1 MIKSTYNINKMNLY
15 VHCEIEEYCELIE
28 KWLSI
33 YNTTSSKKYDSYIKI
48 YKNKTIWGVGN
59 IERCINGI
67 INHTD
72 LYPLFYNVIANLILN
87 NSNILLHSA
96 VLCYNNVGVLV
107 VGDFNSG
114 KTTLCL
120 NALKNKM
127 KVVSA
132 DQTNLHYKK
141 NRLFV
146 RKGSVYMKINQNSEQ
161 MLSKDNYE
169 IEIKF
174 ILNIVGLCD
183 NGALTFDLV
192 ENKNHIIK
200 SLFKFCTWHSDI
212 PLFTKPVMLNIDR
225 FKIYKLLN
233 KIDLPFYNVRGD
245 SKSVVKKIKEILK

>member
-1 MIKSTYNINKMNLY
+1 M
-15 VHCEIEEYCELIE
+15 
-28 KWLSI
+28 
-33 YNTTSSKKYDSYIKI
+33 
-48 YKNKTIWGVGN
+48 
-59 IERCINGI
+59 
-67 INHTD
+67 
-72 LYPLFYNVIANLILN
+72 
-87 NSNILLHSA
+87 
-96 VLCYNNVGVLV
+96 